1 MKKFYDMSGIWK
13 FRPDTEK
20 CGLEKGYENADFNDE
35 ISLPNTVSAAEK
47 LPANDSLAYTGYLT
61 DPRETE
67 GYMWFSKTCS
77 IDEPLKNGEKALLLL
92 ERTRLS
98 TVWVDGVKGDTLD
111 SLCTSHRHDITSLIG
126 EKTRFTVTVMVSNTG
141 YPVPGGHLTSPDT
154 QTNWNGILGNIGI
167 EINGSVHLEKI
178 RIFPN
183 VSEKSVTVNA
193 VLKGAESAELTVF
206 VEGMGKTFPEKTVTV
221 SGESVS
227 FTYAMGDEAKLWD
240 EFSPAFYF
248 LNIRCGGDST
258 RTVFGLR
265 EFSSSDNGKTGFFT
279 ANGKRVH
286 LRGKHDGMIFPL
298 TAYAPTDL
306 DGWLNVMK
314 TAKAYGINHYRFH
327 TCCPPES
334 AFTAAD
340 MLGIYMEPEL
350 PFWGT
355 IADEED
361 DGQRYL
367 TAEGFRILDEFGSH
381 PSFVM
386 FSMGNELWGSKER
399 LNAILGGYKAYDSTK
414 LYTQGSNNYQ
424 FIPCVLEND
433 DFFVGVRFSHD
444 RLFRGSYAM
453 CDAPQGHIQTDMP
466 NSVHDYDEIIHPKTV
481 SSGVSEGGTI
491 EIQYGTGVKTVSAD
505 SAEEFSTLLPVVS
518 HEVGQYE
525 TFPDFSEI
533 EKYTGVLKAKNF
545 EIFRDRL
552 NEKGMLSQAND
563 FFKASGR
570 LAADCWREE
579 IETALRSD
587 HLAGFQLLDI
597 QDFSGQGTAL
607 VGILNAFME
616 NKGIISEEKWAEFCG
631 EKVLLLQLE
640 SYLFRSGDK
649 VPAAV
654 EIYDYSENGT
664 PADTLK
670 ITLTMDGETS
680 VILEKNTGDKAFR
693 GLFGLAGFA
702 FDIPETE
709 KMTKAVIRAEYGN
722 ISTERTLWIFPE
734 TKTADS
740 KNALVTHSPEAAKN
754 ALSEGKRVLY
764 LPKNLDEENSVQGAY
779 CTDFWCYPMFRSI
792 SESMKKPVPVG
803 TMGYLIDNE
812 HPALREFKSEFYSTP
827 QWFDIAEN
835 SRTMIL
841 DDIPL
846 TPIVQTVDNFERN
859 HRLGTIFEL
868 SYGDGKL
875 LVCTCPL
882 DETENS
888 PAAKQL
894 LFSLTEYVDS
904 DSFNPEFSASEEQL
918 DAILGKQ
925 V

>member
-1 MKKFYDMSGIWK
+1 MNKFYDLSGIWK

-20 CGLEKGYENADFNDE
+20 CGIQKGYENAAFDDE
-35 ISLPNTVSAAEK
+35 ITLPNTVSAAQK

-61 DPRETE
+61 DPRESE
-67 GYMWFSKTCS
+67 GYMWFSKVCTL
-77 IDEPLKNGEKALLLL
+77 DRPLEKGEKAVLLL
-92 ERTRLS
+92 ERTRLT
-98 TVWVDGVKGDTLD
+98 TVWIDGVKGDTLD
-111 SLCTSHRHDITSLIG
+111 SLCTSHRHDITSLVG
-126 EKTRFTVTVMVSNTG
+126 DKTRFTVTVMVSNTG

-167 EINGSVHLEKI
+167 EIIEKIHLEKV

-183 VSEKSVTVNA
+183 IAEKSVTVNA
-193 VLKGAESAELTVF
+193 VLKGSDSAELTAF
-206 VEGMGKTFPEKTVTV
+206 AEGNGQKFPEKTVPV
-221 SGESVS
+221 SGENIS
-227 FTYAMGDEAKLWD
+227 FTYEMGDEAKLWD
-240 EFSPAFYF
+240 EFSPVVYT
-248 LNIRCGGDST
+248 LNIRCGGDVT

-265 EFSSSDNGKTGFFT
+265 EFSQTNDGKTGFFT

-306 DGWLNVMK
+306 DSWLKVMK
-314 TAKAYGINHYRFH
+314 TAKAYRINHYRFH
-327 TCCPPES
+327 TCCPPEA
-334 AFTAAD
+334 AFAAAD

-399 LNAILGGYKAYDSTK
+399 LNAILGGYRAYDSTK

-424 FIPCVLEND
+424 FIPCVLDND

-453 CDAPQGHIQTDMP
+453 CDAPQGHIQTDKP

-505 SAEEFSTLLPVVS
+505 AAEEFSTLLPVVS

-533 EKYTGVLKAKNF
+533 DKYTGVLKAKNF
-545 EIFRDRL
+545 EIFRERL

-631 EKVLLLQLE
+631 EKVLLLRLPT
-640 SYLFRSGDK
+640 YLFRSGDT
-649 VPAAV
+649 VRASADL
-654 EIYDYSENGT
+654 YDYSENGT
-664 PADTLK
+664 PDDLLK
-670 ITLTMDGETS
+670 ITLTINGKTS
-680 VILEKNTGDKAFR
+680 VIYEKYAEAASFR
-693 GLFGLAGFA
+693 GLFRLAEFTL
-702 FDIPETE
+702 DIPKTE
-709 KMTKAVIRAEYGN
+709 KMTNAVIRLEYGE
-722 ISTERTLWIFPE
+722 ISSERTLWIFPE
-734 TKTADS
+734 AKTADS
-740 KNALVTHSPEAAKN
+740 KNALVTHSPEAAKK
-754 ALSEGKRVLY
+754 ALCEGKNVLY
-764 LPKNLDEENSVQGAY
+764 LPKNLDDENSVQGAY

-803 TMGYLIDNE
+803 TMGYLIDSG
-812 HPALREFKSEFYSTP
+812 HPALSEFKSEFYSTP

-846 TPIVQTVDNFERN
+846 TPIVRTVDNFERN

-868 SYGDGKL
+868 SYGNGKL

-882 DETENS
+882 DELTES
-888 PAAKQL
+888 ISAKQL

-904 DSFNPEFSASEEQL
+904 DSFKPEFSASEEQL
-918 DAILGKQ
+918 DKILGGK
-925 V
+925 